1 MEIGGM
7 DSSMAMRAG
16 YSTQARASRE
26 ARPSQGDTVT
36 LSSEA
41 KRLMEYFRNKEVH
54 ATDREAASAAAS
66 AENSSKGLAGDAP
79 AGAPGATAATV
90 TTGAVSTAQGSSSG
104 SGSGSGSQVEDIKKR
119 IKDLMDKV
127 KHIMDSDLPPEQ
139 KQSAAAPYLQQISE
153 LQQQLQQLMSEQQ
166 TKA

>member
-66 AENSSKGLAGDAP
+66 AETSSKGLAGDAP

>member
-54 ATDREAASAAAS
+54 ATDREAANAAAS
-66 AENSSKGLAGDAP
+66 AETSSKGLAGDAP
-79 AGAPGATAATV
+79 AGTTAATGAA
-90 TTGAVSTAQGSSSG
+90 GAVSTAQGSSSG

>member
-1 MEIGGM
+1 MEIGGTHSIM
-7 DSSMAMRAG
+7 GIRTDYAAQGRALRD
-16 YSTQARASRE
+16 TPAN
-26 ARPSQGDTVT
+26 QGDTVT

-54 ATDREAASAAAS
+54 ATDRDAASAAAS
-66 AENSSKGLAGDAP
+66 AATASEGSAGDVR
-79 AGAPGATAATV
+79 G
-90 TTGAVSTAQGSSSG
+90 GAVSSVQEASSG
-104 SGSGSGSQVEDIKKR
+104 SGSGSDSQVEDIKKR

-166 TKA
+166 KEA

>member
-1 MEIGGM
+1 MEIGGTH
-7 DSSMAMRAG
+7 
-16 YSTQARASRE
+16 STMGTRTDYVARVRTPRDTPA
-26 ARPSQGDTVT
+26 SQGDTVT

-41 KRLMEYFRNKEVH
+41 KRLMEYFRTKEAH
-54 ATDREAASAAAS
+54 ATERDAANAAS
-66 AENSSKGLAGDAP
+66 AETGSEALAGNEQ
-79 AGAPGATAATV
+79 G
-90 TTGAVSTAQGSSSG
+90 GAVSAVQGSSSG
-104 SGSGSGSQVEDIKKR
+104 SGSGSGSQVEDIKER

-166 TKA
+166 KKA

>member
-66 AENSSKGLAGDAP
+66 AETSSKGLAGDAP

-166 TKA
+166 QA

>member
-54 ATDREAASAAAS
+54 ATDREAANAAAS
-66 AENSSKGLAGDAP
+66 AETSSKGLAGDAP

-127 KHIMDSDLPPEQ
+127 KHIMDSDFPPEQ

>member
-7 DSSMAMRAG
+7 DSSAGVRMG
-16 YSTQARASRE
+16 YSRQERVSRE
-26 ARPSQGDTVT
+26 TRPSQGDTVS

-54 ATDREAASAAAS
+54 ATDREAESATASTETS
-66 AENSSKGLAGDAP
+66 PEGLAH
-79 AGAPGATAATV
+79 ATQG
-90 TTGAVSTAQGSSSG
+90 GAVGAAQGASSG

-127 KHIMDSDLPPEQ
+127 EHIMDGNLPPEQ

-166 TKA
+166 T